1 MEEEKI
7 LKIIFE
13 AREEDLA
20 KLDEDDEIFME
31 KDEANRVKK
40 YNCFKKQI
48 EKIPYNLNKLK
59 DSISKSVED
68 YVKTIDY
75 ENAYFNEKYYL
86 NGLKDGMKLINEIK
100 K

>member
-1 MEEEKI
+1 MDEEKI

-13 AREEDLA
+13 ARKEDLA
-20 KLDEDDEIFME
+20 KIYEDDEIFME
-31 KDEANRVKK
+31 KDEANRIKK
-40 YNCFKKQI
+40 YNYFKNQI
-48 EKIPYNLNKLK
+48 EQIPYNLNKLK

-68 YVKTIDY
+68 YVETIDY

-86 NGLKDGMKLINEIK
+86 NALKDGVKLMNEIK